1 MCNVVFW
8 MFGLNVRLVFGA
20 RRTQLD
26 PEAVKRMLRPNVT
39 CLSQISHLAIC
50 ILPGRPG
57 RSQFD

>member
-1 MCNVVFW
+1 
-8 MFGLNVRLVFGA
+8 
-20 RRTQLD
+20 
-26 PEAVKRMLRPNVT
+26 MLRPNVT